1 MQVTETSAQGLKH
14 EYQVVVPKTELG
26 TRADE
31 RLGDLKTKV
40 QIRGFRPGKVPVD
53 HLRKVY
59 GRSVMAE
66 TIEAAVRDA
75 NSKIVTDNNFKLA
88 AEPKVTLPEDPKTIE
103 AVISGEA
110 DLSYTVSLEV
120 MPKIELADFKNM
132 KLEKLVAEVSDE
144 EIDEAMKRI
153 AEQNKPY
160 VAKADGAKAEQ
171 GDRLTVNFVGRVDG
185 KEFDGGKAED
195 VAVNIG
201 AGQFIPGFEEQLVG
215 FAVGD
220 NKTIQVKFPEGY
232 ANADL
237 AGKDAE
243 FDVTVKGIESAG
255 AVTIDDTFATSL
267 GMESLDKLKD
277 AVRQSVQQGHN
288 QASRQR
294 LKRQLLDNL
303 DKMHQFEP
311 PQSLVEDE
319 FNNVWKQVQDDLKSQ
334 ARTFADEGTTEEAA
348 REEYR
353 KIAERRVRLGLV
365 VAEIGERN
373 KIQVSDEE
381 VNRAVVERL
390 RQFPGQ
396 EREVYEFYKKNPQA
410 LASIRAPIFEEKVV
424 DFVSELG
431 QVTEK
436 KVSRAEIEKAEEEDS
451 AKALADAK
459 S

>member
-14 EYQVVVPKTELG
+14 EFQVVVPKTELG

-31 RLGDLKTKV
+31 RLGDLKNKV

-66 TIEAAVRDA
+66 SIEAAVRDA

-88 AEPKVTLPEDPKTIE
+88 AEPKVTMPEDQTTIE
-103 AVISGEA
+103 AVINGQA
-110 DLSYTVSLEV
+110 DLSYTLSLEV
-120 MPKIELADFKNM
+120 MPKIEIADFKNM
-132 KLEKLVAEVSDE
+132 KLEKLVAEVTDA

-160 VAKADGAKAEQ
+160 AAKADAAKAEQ
-171 GDRLTVNFVGRVDG
+171 GDRLTVNFVGRIDG
-185 KEFDGGKAED
+185 TEFDGGKAED
-195 VAVNIG
+195 IAVTIG
-201 AGQFIPGFEEQLVG
+201 TNQFIPGFEEQLVG
-215 FAVGD
+215 FAV
-220 NKTIQVKFPEGY
+220 NESRTIKVKFPEGY
-232 ANADL
+232 ANTEL

-243 FDVTVKGIESAG
+243 FDVTVKTIEAAG
-255 AVTIDDTFATSL
+255 EVTIDDEFAKSL

-277 AVRQSVQQGHN
+277 AVRTGVQQGHN

-311 PQSLVEDE
+311 PPSLVEDE
-319 FNNVWKQVQDDLKSQ
+319 FTSVWNQVQSDLKSQ
-334 ARTFADEGTTEEAA
+334 ARTFADEGTTEEKA
-348 REEYR
+348 REDYR

-365 VAEIGERN
+365 VAEIGERQ
-373 KIQVSDEE
+373 KIQVTDEE
-381 VNRAVVERL
+381 VNRALVDRL

-396 EREVYEFYKKNPQA
+396 EKEVYDFYRKNPQA

-424 DFVSELG
+424 DYISELG
-431 QVTEK
+431 DVTEK
-436 KVSRAEIEKAEEEDS
+436 KVTRAEIEKAEEEEA
-451 AKALADAK
+451 AKA
-459 S
+459 

>member
-1 MQVTETSAQGLKH
+1 MHPTAELFTEKAWAAIVAAQQLAQQKRQQQMESEHLLSALLAQQGLASRILEKAGV
-14 EYQVVVPKTELG
+14 EVGSLSQKVDAYIAAQASLSSPPDNVYLGKGLDQVLNQ
-26 TRADE
+26 ADA
-31 RLGDLKTKV
+31 
-40 QIRGFRPGKVPVD
+40 
-53 HLRKVY
+53 LRKTY
-59 GRSVMAE
+59 EDSYIA
-66 TIEAAVRDA
+66 IEHLV
-75 NSKIVTDNNFKLA
+75 LA
-88 AEPKVTLPEDPKTIE
+88 
-103 AVISGEA
+103 
-110 DLSYTVSLEV
+110 
-120 MPKIELADFKNM
+120 LA
-132 KLEKLVAEVSDE
+132 
-144 EIDEAMKRI
+144 
-153 AEQNKPY
+153 
-160 VAKADGAKAEQ
+160 
-171 GDRLTVNFVGRVDG
+171 
-185 KEFDGGKAED
+185 
-195 VAVNIG
+195 
-201 AGQFIPGFEEQLVG
+201 
-215 FAVGD
+215 
-220 NKTIQVKFPEGY
+220 
-232 ANADL
+232 
-237 AGKDAE
+237 
-243 FDVTVKGIESAG
+243 
-255 AVTIDDTFATSL
+255 IDDRCAKQLFSQAGTNA
-267 GMESLDKLKD
+267 DKLKD